1 MKRVIRSGLFET
13 NSSSVHSMI
22 MCSKEEYE
30 KLVNYEL
37 LIKNEKIVPIPE
49 CEVSNVDFEKAEEEY
64 YSLWSRDGEW
74 DSLTETQKRGLA
86 IASKMGLESF
96 ASYGDDYE
104 FFDQSYKTASGEEV
118 VAFGYCG
125 WDG

>member
-13 NSSSVHSMI
+13 NSSSVHSLI
-22 MCSKEEYE
+22 MCSKEEFD

-37 LIKNEKIVPIPE
+37 LIEDEKIVPIPE
-49 CEVSNVDFEKAEEEY
+49 CELSDVDFEKAKKEY
-64 YSLWSRDGEW
+64 DNSWWLNDEW
-74 DSLTETQKRGLA
+74 DELTEPQKRGLA
-86 IASKMGLESF
+86 IASKMNLQSL
-96 ASYGDDYE
+96 ASYGSDYE
-104 FFDQSYKTASGEEV
+104 FFDEIYKTATGEEV